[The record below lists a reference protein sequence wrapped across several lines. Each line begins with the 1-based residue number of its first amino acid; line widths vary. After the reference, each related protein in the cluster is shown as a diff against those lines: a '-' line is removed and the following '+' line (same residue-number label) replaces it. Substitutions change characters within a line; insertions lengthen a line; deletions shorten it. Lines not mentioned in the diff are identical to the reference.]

1 MNRACLSLLL
11 MMVMHPQWAVGKRL
25 VTKVTEGQLSV
36 ENTSGFDLLGIKVG
50 DQIIPQ
56 LNAKQSVRIDNETS
70 EAEGGRFSLVQWSE
84 ALEQVGSDFA
94 VHHLITAGVMPDAVE
109 PGLAGDPEGSA
120 NIRALRGYK
129 RLIFH
134 CGEDGGVCTALL
146 AYASR
151 HLSGEHLEDLLAR
164 TNPSS
169 TLSAPRS
176 SYGGL
181 PSAEESLRYTFENI
195 GHQVLASIE
204 VPKVWLLD
212 RGLNHGLLLRALG
225 MSSSPSSRISKHMAK
240 DFDGALGAMRS
251 AYSGGHEGAAAQWA
265 LEAWRLKPER
275 NLPVSELRF
284 VCSGFDAGAALSMSR
299 DLQVAALGYLL
310 LISKHCPDT
319 PGQRERFAS
328 WFSQQGFLR
337 SQHCA

>member
-25 VTKVTEGQLSV
+25 VTKVTEAQLSV

-129 RLIFH
+129 
-134 CGEDGGVCTALL
+134 GAN
-146 AYASR
+146 
-151 HLSGEHLEDLLAR
+151 LSLWR
-164 TNPSS
+164 
-169 TLSAPRS
+169 R
-176 SYGGL
+176 
-181 PSAEESLRYTFENI
+181 
-195 GHQVLASIE
+195 
-204 VPKVWLLD
+204 W
-212 RGLNHGLLLRALG
+212 RGLYG
-225 MSSSPSSRISKHMAK
+225 SSCLCLAP
-240 DFDGALGAMRS
+240 
-251 AYSGGHEGAAAQWA
+251 
-265 LEAWRLKPER
+265 
-275 NLPVSELRF
+275 F
-284 VCSGFDAGAALSMSR
+284 V
-299 DLQVAALGYLL
+299 
-310 LISKHCPDT
+310 
-319 PGQRERFAS
+319 
-328 WFSQQGFLR
+328 W
-337 SQHCA
+337 